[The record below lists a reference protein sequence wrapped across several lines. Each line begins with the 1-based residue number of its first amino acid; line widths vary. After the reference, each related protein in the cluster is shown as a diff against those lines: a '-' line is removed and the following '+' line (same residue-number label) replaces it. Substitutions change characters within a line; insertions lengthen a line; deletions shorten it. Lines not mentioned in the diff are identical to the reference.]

1 MINPLS
7 FRVFICV
14 TQTLITH
21 QQGRHCMSSGDK
33 NRMMRKSF
41 LLMMNTSVFIP
52 FNSSFPSKKT
62 KGKVPKSTQRAQL
75 EILTK
80 RKEQE
85 TFFHWKEANKRQEE
99 YIWVLRMRRMCQRE
113 WMKRKRKERDQERDD
128 CKSDSQTGFE
138 FHLNHKCCFFIFFFA
153 SCPPSLHPN
162 D

>member
-7 FRVFICV
+7 FYVFICV
-14 TQTLITH
+14 TQTLILK
-21 QQGRHCMSSGDK
+21 QQGKHCMSSGDK
-33 NRMMRKSF
+33 NRVMRKSL
-41 LLMMNTSVFIP
+41 LLMMNTSRIYTVQLL
-52 FNSSFPSKKT
+52 FPSSKKR
-62 KGKVPKSTQRAQL
+62 KERVPKSIQRAQL

-99 YIWVLRMRRMCQRE
+99 YIWGGCVRGNEWKGRE
-113 WMKRKRKERDQERDD
+113 KRDQERERL
-128 CKSDSQTGFE
+128 QEWLTNGFE

-153 SCPPSLHPN
+153 SCPPSLHSN